1 MQKICLLLLAILLS
15 LSVNAQLFGGFGYSY
30 ASPTGNSGDDFNG
43 YALSMQKDLLQEKK
57 IQLILSASAS
67 VMNDEFDEGP
77 SILGATSNN
86 LSFAILGRKKLTIN
100 ENWSASVFLG
110 PFVSWLW
117 YFRPGNII
125 QDEIY
130 INSSRLGLE
139 GGIMTTFS
147 LREKVTLRFIPLHIQ
162 ADPQDFRHG
171 MMSVL
176 ISWQ

>member
-1 MQKICLLLLAILLS
+1 MQKICLLSLAIFFS
-15 LSVNAQLFGGFGYSY
+15 LSSTAQLFGGFGYSY
-30 ASPTGNSGDDFNG
+30 ASPTSSARDDFNG
-43 YALSMQKDLLQEKK
+43 YALTLQKDLRQEKK
-57 IQLILSASAS
+57 IQLIISASAS
-67 VMNDEFDEGP
+67 VMNDEFDDGP

-86 LSFAILGRKKLTIN
+86 LSFAILGRKKLNIT
-100 ENWSASVFLG
+100 ENWSASIFLG

-117 YFRPGNII
+117 YFRPGNIVL
-125 QDEIY
+125 DEIY
-130 INSSRLGLE
+130 INSSRVGLE

-147 LREKVTLRFIPLHIQ
+147 VGDKVNLRFIPLHIQ